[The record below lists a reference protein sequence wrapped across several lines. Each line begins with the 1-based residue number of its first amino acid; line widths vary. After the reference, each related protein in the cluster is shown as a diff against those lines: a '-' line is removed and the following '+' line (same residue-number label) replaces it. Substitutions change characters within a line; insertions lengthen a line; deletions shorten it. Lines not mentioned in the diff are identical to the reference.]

1 MLEQVVRLAQA
12 GALQNS
18 RSPGV
23 AVVDG
28 DGTIVEPPLGSAL
41 VSIAHI
47 PRRIDASLVN
57 RVAAQFKLVQLPG
70 ERSM

>member
-1 MLEQVVRLAQA
+1 MLEHVVRLAQS

-18 RSPGV
+18 QSPGV

-28 DGTIVEPPLGSAL
+28 DGTTVEPPLGSAL
-41 VSIAHI
+41 VCIAHMPKEI
-47 PRRIDASLVN
+47 NVSLVN
-57 RVAAQFKLVQLPG
+57 WVAAQFKLVQLPG